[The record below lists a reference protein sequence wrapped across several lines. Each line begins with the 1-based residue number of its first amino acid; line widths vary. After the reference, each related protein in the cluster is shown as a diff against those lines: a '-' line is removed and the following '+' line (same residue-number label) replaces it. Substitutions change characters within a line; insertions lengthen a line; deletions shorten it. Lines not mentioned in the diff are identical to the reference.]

1 MYVDLL
7 KHLETLIGIQLK
19 ILAVLAVGADGNA
32 HQQEELLDST
42 DIKKMLNIS
51 DSTLYRLRKSKQ
63 LKCKLIAGKWF
74 YYKSSILAESV
85 NEGQ

>member
-1 MYVDLL
+1 MYENLV
-7 KHLETLIGIQLK
+7 KHLETLIGLQQQMLA
-19 ILAVLAVGADGNA
+19 ILALWAAGNA

-42 DIKKMLNIS
+42 DIKQMLNIS

-63 LKCKLIAGKWF
+63 IKCKLIAGKWY
-74 YYKSSILAESV
+74 YYKSSILAESL